1 MHAIAGSVV
10 GLAQCFEFTFDMSQL
25 GQPRFQRGGG
35 LQGSSADTGLFVRG
49 VAVFQE
55 PQLVQ
60 LQSAFFLQLAVLQCH
75 GRLALEFVKIGVEF
89 AQDVVHTCEVLS
101 RVFESCFCFTTAFF
115 VLRNT
120 RCFFQEQT
128 QLFRARF
135 NDPADRPLAD
145 DGVGAWAQTGAQ
157 EHVLHIAPAHD
168 LVVDEVAGA
177 ALSREHTLDG
187 NFSKLVPW
195 PASPRKAVVEDKFNT
210 RTTRWFAK
218 TRAVED
224 DVLHRLATQLAS
236 SAFTQN
242 PAHSV
247 DDVGLAATVGANH
260 AHALPRQLEGGGFCK

>member
-1 MHAIAGSVV
+1 M
-10 GLAQCFEFTFDMSQL
+10 
-25 GQPRFQRGGG
+25 
-35 LQGSSADTGLFVRG
+35 
-49 VAVFQE
+49 
-55 PQLVQ
+55 Q
-60 LQSAFFLQLAVLQCH
+60 LQRAFILQLAVLQCY
-75 GRLALEFVKIGVEF
+75 GGLALELVKIGVEF
-89 AQDVVHTCEVLS
+89 AQDVVHTSEVLAC
-101 RVFESCFCFTTAFF
+101 VFESCFCFTTAFF

-120 RCFFQEQT
+120 RRFFQEQA

-135 NDPADRPLAD
+135 NDSADRALAD
-145 DGVGAWAQTGAQ
+145 DGVGAWPQSRAQ

-187 NFSKLVPW
+187 NFSKLIPR
-195 PASPRKAVVEDKFNT
+195 PASPRQAVVEDKFNT

-224 DVLHRLATQLAS
+224 DVLHRLATQFAGLAF
-236 SAFTQN
+236 AQH

-260 AHALPRQLEGGGFCK
+260 AHALPRQLEGGGFSKGFEARKLDLVQAHRRCSWGRD